1 MRQCSPMHTPSPMTA
16 PASMRVPLPMLAYS
30 PTTAQ
35 GPMLTPSP
43 SSTCAPTTAAG
54 CTPVAGSAGVSS
66 LAARANHNRGCSAT
80 TTHLPCGSSGPHPA
94 FSTTTPALLASA
106 LAADAASSAKIS
118 SASPASSTE
127 FTPLT
132 GRFGSPATSLPPNAS
147 INSPSFM
154 RLSLLQPRLARRP
167 RSPAAMNPQPLVR
180 IAPNPALAGA
190 GTQLRGSHNVCL
202 VVGGALEG
210 QLRAEVQ
217 HVAPFGLLQ
226 PHEARQNGRPCLQRH
241 ARHSRT
247 GAGLLAE
254 KIHEDALRRGHVRV
268 HQKAPPLPLAH
279 AR

>member
-118 SASPASSTE
+118 SAHPACSSE

-132 GRFGSPATSLPPNAS
+132 GRFASPATSLPPNAS

-154 RLSLLQPRLARRP
+154 RLSLIQPRLACRP
-167 RSPAAMNPQPLVR
+167 RLPAAMNPQPLVR
-180 IAPNPALAGA
+180 IAPNPALDGAGA
-190 GTQLRGSHNVCL
+190 QLRGSHNVGL

-217 HVAPFGLLQ
+217 HVAPFGLL
-226 PHEARQNGRPCLQRH
+226 PHHEPPQDSRASLESH
-241 ARHSRT
+241 TRHSRCRT
-247 GAGLLAE
+247 DLLAE
-254 KIHEDALRRGHVRV
+254 EN
-268 HQKAPPLPLAH
+268 
-279 AR
+279 